1 MGSAWKQLP
10 EELSE
15 PARRLAE
22 ELRAIKDTAGLSLS
36 ELAARTHYSRASWE
50 RWLNGKRVVTEQ
62 ALDALVGT
70 VDCDAAAL
78 RALWRRAV
86 AGPEAAAPVTG
97 PDTGSG
103 AGVGANAGAGAA
115 VAEERDGRGPQR
127 PAVAD
132 EPPGPEEPAAES
144 PAPEE
149 TTAPEPAAG
158 EAPVTGQESG
168 PAPLVWWRRPA
179 ALLSGAAVLALL
191 LVLVGLRISRHDGQA
206 SAADRP
212 AATADAGTSPSAK
225 PAPGA
230 PACQAVGCAH
240 KDPKT
245 TGCGKDART
254 LQTQVIGKVV
264 VYLRYSQTCR
274 AAWAAITEG
283 EPKDY
288 ATISDSAGD
297 AETALIHWGYDNY
310 SAMLNAADP
319 TVTFQVCGY
328 QPAGHDCTGV
338 VSDLA
343 MVVASTPIPIGPASP
358 PPGTG
363 AGAPT
368 TPAPATPADPAP
380 ADPAAPVD
388 PPAPTGPAAPAAAPT
403 ESAGPS

>member
-1 MGSAWKQLP
+1 MGSAWKPLP

-22 ELRAIKDTAGLSLS
+22 ELRAVKDTAGLSLS

-62 ALDALVGT
+62 ALDALVGA
-70 VDCDAAAL
+70 VPCDGAAL
-78 RALWRRAV
+78 RALWRQAVEQPAVERAAVEQPAVERAAVEPTAGAEQAGGARADGEPVV
-86 AGPEAAAPVTG
+86 AGPA
-97 PDTGSG
+97 
-103 AGVGANAGAGAA
+103 VGA
-115 VAEERDGRGPQR
+115 
-127 PAVAD
+127 
-132 EPPGPEEPAAES
+132 PAAE
-144 PAPEE
+144 E
-149 TTAPEPAAG
+149 
-158 EAPVTGQESG
+158 G
-168 PAPLVWWRRPA
+168 PAPVLWWRRPA
-179 ALLSGAAVLALL
+179 ALVCGALVLALL
-191 LVLVGLRISRHDGQA
+191 VVSAGLRLSRDDGRA
-206 SAADRP
+206 EAADRP
-212 AATADAGTSPSAK
+212 APTAAAPTGAR
-225 PAPGA
+225 PAPAG

-264 VYLRYSQTCR
+264 VYLRYSQACR

-283 EPKDY
+283 EPKDH
-288 ATISDSAGD
+288 ATITDSNGD
-297 AETALIHWGYDNY
+297 SETALIHWGYDNY
-310 SAMLNAADP
+310 SAMLAAADP

-328 QPAGHDCTGV
+328 QPAGHDCTAV

-368 TPAPATPADPAP
+368 TPAPATPAAPDPTDPGPTAATPGAAP
-380 ADPAAPVD
+380 ADQA
-388 PPAPTGPAAPAAAPT
+388 
-403 ESAGPS
+403 SPSPS

>member
-10 EELSE
+10 DELSE

-22 ELRAIKDTAGLSLS
+22 ELRSIKDTAGLSLS

-62 ALDALVGT
+62 ALDALVGA
-70 VDCDAAAL
+70 VECDGAAL
-78 RALWRRAV
+78 RALWRQTV
-86 AGPEAAAPVTG
+86 
-97 PDTGSG
+97 
-103 AGVGANAGAGAA
+103 
-115 VAEERDGRGPQR
+115 ERS
-127 PAVAD
+127 AVAD
-132 EPPGPEEPAAES
+132 GPSGAEQPAVEQPAVEEAVREPAAVE
-144 PAPEE
+144 
-149 TTAPEPAAG
+149 
-158 EAPVTGQESG
+158 EAPVTGQEPE
-168 PAPLVWWRRPA
+168 PAPAVWWRRPA
-179 ALLSGAAVLALL
+179 ALVSGAAALALL
-191 LVLVGLRISRHDGQA
+191 LVLVGLRISRPDGQA
-206 SAADRP
+206 AAADRP
-212 AATADAGTSPSAK
+212 ATTTGASAGPK
-225 PAPGA
+225 PGPTA

-283 EPKDY
+283 QPKDY
-288 ATISDSAGD
+288 ATITDGNGEN
-297 AETALIHWGYDNY
+297 ETALIHWGYDNY
-310 SAMLNAADP
+310 SAMLDAADP
-319 TVTFQVCGY
+319 AVTFQVCGY
-328 QPAGHDCTGV
+328 QPAGHDCTAV

-343 MVVASTPIPIGPASP
+343 IVVASTPIPIGPASP

-380 ADPAAPVD
+380 ADPAPAD
-388 PPAPTGPAAPAAAPT
+388 PSAPTPL
-403 ESAGPS
+403 

>member
-36 ELAARTHYSRASWE
+36 ELATRTHYSRASWE
-50 RWLNGKRVVTEQ
+50 RWLNGKRIVTEQ

-70 VDCDAAAL
+70 VDCDGAAL

-86 AGPEAAAPVTG
+86 AEPEAAGPATAPG
-97 PDTGSG
+97 AAPDTAPGESPS
-103 AGVGANAGAGAA
+103 ASPAA
-115 VAEERDGRGPQR
+115 CPGTDGTDGEDGGRER
-127 PAVAD
+127 PAVTDRSAGPGEAAAEEPAD
-132 EPPGPEEPAAES
+132 EPLPSGREPGPV
-144 PAPEE
+144 
-149 TTAPEPAAG
+149 
-158 EAPVTGQESG
+158 PV
-168 PAPLVWWRRPA
+168 AWWRRPA
-179 ALLSGAAVLALL
+179 ALLSGAAVLALV
-191 LVLVGLRISRHDGQA
+191 LVLVGLRFGRHDGQA
-206 SAADRP
+206 SAASEP
-212 AATADAGTSPSAK
+212 AAPSA
-225 PAPGA
+225 ATVTA
-230 PACQAVGCAH
+230 TAAMTDPACQGVGCAH

-288 ATISDSAGD
+288 ATITDGTGDS
-297 AETALIHWGYDNY
+297 ETALIHWGYDNY
-310 SAMLNAADP
+310 SPMLSAADP
-319 TVTFQVCGY
+319 AVTFQVCGY
-328 QPAGHDCTGV
+328 QPAGHDCTAV

-343 MVVASTPIPIGPASP
+343 AVVASTPIPIGKASP

-368 TPAPATPADPAP
+368 TPDPATPATPDPAT
-380 ADPAAPVD
+380 PAA
-388 PPAPTGPAAPAAAPT
+388 PAPTG
-403 ESAGPS
+403 SAGPSQPASPASPVS